1 MKKALILL
9 LAIVCLNALFAP
21 GCKNTPPTAPP
32 VVTDTLES
40 WHCAPI
46 APLPELKRAVGMR
59 GKFHPVG
66 STIKIGF
73 IGGTE
78 AQKTLIRNGFASW
91 KQSAN
96 LNFEYPATGPYNI
109 RVSFSGGSA
118 WSYIGID
125 CNQIS
130 QNSPTLNVG
139 FGLGAAEQAAGRSAV
154 VEHEIGHALGL
165 LHEQSIAGAICYNEA
180 NVIADLSGSP
190 NFWSEA
196 QIRFNVLTPHNPA
209 NVIIGVYDSR
219 SIMHYAI
226 KASWTCNNV
235 AIPGGN
241 AITAGDRAFM
251 SERYPGVVMPP
262 VGTVTITKVQR
273 DNIWRLQQ
281 KAKLYTDSVHLITK
295 TVFGL

>member
-21 GCKNTPPTAPP
+21 GCKNTQTAPP
-32 VVTDTLES
+32 VITDTLES

-46 APLPELKRAVGMR
+46 APMPELKRAVGMR
-59 GKFHPVG
+59 GKFHVNG

-78 AQKTLIRNGFASW
+78 AQKTLIKNGFASW

-118 WSYIGID
+118 WSYVGID

-130 QNSPTLNVG
+130 QSSPTLNVG
-139 FGLGAAEQAAGRSAV
+139 FGLGAAEQVAGRSSV

-165 LHEQSIAGAICYNEA
+165 LHEQSIAGAICWNEA

-196 QIRFNVLTPHNPA
+196 QIRFNVLAPHNPA

-219 SIMHYAI
+219 SIMHYSIPAR
-226 KASWTCNNV
+226 WTCNNV
-235 AIPGGN
+235 AIPGGTN
-241 AITAGDRAFM
+241 ITAGDRTFIA
-251 SERYPGVVMPP
+251 ERYPAASPPP
-262 VGTVTITKVQR
+262 VTTVTITKANR
-273 DNIWRLQQ
+273 DRIYLLEQ
-281 KAKLYTDSVHLITK
+281 KAKLYADSAVLITK